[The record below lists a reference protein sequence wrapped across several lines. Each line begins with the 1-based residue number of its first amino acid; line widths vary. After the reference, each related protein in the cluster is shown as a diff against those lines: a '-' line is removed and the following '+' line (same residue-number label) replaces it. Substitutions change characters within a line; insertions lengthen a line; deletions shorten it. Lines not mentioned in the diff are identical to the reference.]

1 METHVVWKRKNIING
16 QVETSGRFIF
26 NEEPLG
32 FDS

>member
-1 METHVVWKRKNIING
+1 MLFGKEKNLINW